1 MPPIALYFSVVTTAY
16 FLSSAL
22 TLLSAPVVLHPQLR
36 ARPDNR
42 ALSEGSESG
51 VVLAPILIPVR
62 QASDR
67 LIAHPS
73 SLTPVA
79 QALPEV
85 LEVGVAG
92 IFRDL
97 VTACFRGSELC

>member
-1 MPPIALYFSVVTTAY
+1 MAC

-22 TLLSAPVVLHPQLR
+22 TLLPAPVVPHPL
-36 ARPDNR
+36 PENR

-51 VVLAPILIPVR
+51 VVLASILNLVR
-62 QASDR
+62 QTSDR

-73 SLTPVA
+73 SVTPVA

-85 LEVGVAG
+85 LEVLEVGVAVAG

-97 VTACFRGSELC
+97 ATACFRGSEPR